1 MANQSTPDQLFE
13 IRNSF
18 YIGNYQHCI
27 NEAQNLK
34 HFLNSQVNDP
44 SIQLERDIFMYR
56 AYIAQ
61 NKYGVV
67 INDITSSSAPEL
79 QHIKMLAVYLNGDT
93 DKTKEVVN
101 SFEKQIQNIDP
112 EDKILPL
119 VAGLVFCLEEII
131 VDSSFKKFSNIL
143 FCLTKKEL
151 NSLKEIDE
159 DCTLTQMSQAWVN
172 LQKSGD
178 KLQDAYYTFQE
189 LTDKYATTPLLLNSQ
204 AAALFAL
211 GKFEEAQPVLQEALD
226 KDPNSPDTLANM
238 VVATQH
244 IGKTHEVSKR
254 YLTQLQHSYSN
265 HPFVKDFHNREQEFV
280 RLSKMYAPVASS

>member
-34 HFLNSQVNDP
+34 VNDP